1 MLSLPNPILVCTQ
14 IWGKKVFWNEISY
27 RLCLIEQEDSFWIM
41 TTIMEAHLNI
51 IKHLYNFFAWLACLW
66 CLVLDIY
73 NHFLIQRCA
82 FCWRRLPHL
91 LPSYFGLLQKEL
103 STFTF
108 HTYGLW
114 MFFLTKNGFG
124 PFWLSQKHYWGHI
137 IWRPLIPFAHLR
149 QITAVLF

>member
-1 MLSLPNPILVCTQ
+1 MPNRT
-14 IWGKKVFWNEISY
+14 
-27 RLCLIEQEDSFWIM
+27 RDSNWIM

-51 IKHLYNFFAWLACLW
+51 IIHLYNFFSGLACLC
-66 CLVLDIY
+66 CLVLDIH

-114 MFFLTKNGFG
+114 MFFDKKWFWSFLVVSKTLLRTYNLTAADPICPPSTNNGRAF
-124 PFWLSQKHYWGHI
+124 LISQ
-137 IWRPLIPFAHLR
+137 
-149 QITAVLF
+149 